1 MRIFHADK
9 RFERF
14 EDVTPSLLK
23 KEGVKLLLC
32 DLDNTLRLHSEKEP
46 ADELQE
52 WVKDCKDAGVKIV
65 IISNNGRKKMM
76 QKFCK
81 PISVDCVWWAKKPMS
96 TKLCK
101 NIILSPKTLSCWEI
115 NGLPMSSPRDSLK
128 FAPGRLITEGIL
140 YEKENT
146 NHYRSYLD
154 DYFQDSFSSHIYC
167 VNYDSSHLD

>member
-14 EDVTPSLLK
+14 EDVAPSLLK

-96 TKLCK
+96 TKLTEAMQEYNFK
-101 NIILSPKTLSCWEI
+101 PKDTVMLGDKWSTDVLAARFAKIRAWKVDHR
-115 NGLPMSSPRDSLK
+115 RD
-128 FAPGRLITEGIL
+128 I
-140 YEKENT
+140 
-146 NHYRSYLD
+146 
-154 DYFQDSFSSHIYC
+154 
-167 VNYDSSHLD
+167 V

>member
-14 EDVTPSLLK
+14 EDVTPALLK

-96 TKLCK
+96 TKLTEAMQEYNFK
-101 NIILSPKTLSCWEI
+101 PKDTVMLGDKWSTDVLAARFAKIRAWKVDHR
-115 NGLPMSSPRDSLK
+115 RD
-128 FAPGRLITEGIL
+128 I
-140 YEKENT
+140 
-146 NHYRSYLD
+146 
-154 DYFQDSFSSHIYC
+154 
-167 VNYDSSHLD
+167 V